1 MTPGRGPRRWM
12 PLAAAGLLAASPL
25 AAALRFAERAAAWG
39 IDFRHHHGGSGQRYM
54 VETVCGGVVVFDY
67 DGDGDHDLFFV
78 DGGALPGYTG
88 EPARS
93 RLFRNEGGR
102 FLDVTDRSGLVLP
115 MYGCGG
121 TAADVEADG
130 DLDLFVT
137 GLEADALFANRGD
150 GTFRDVTAAAGV
162 RHPAWSTAAAFADT
176 DRDGDLDL
184 YVADY
189 VDFTL
194 ANHHACRKGEAGIVA
209 YCQPDAYE
217 ALPDRFLV
225 NEGNG
230 IFREA
235 TAAAGLDAVGPG
247 AGLGAVFADLDEDGW
262 PDLYV
267 ANDQDPN
274 HLFLNRGDG
283 TFEDRSLLSG
293 AALNDRGEAEAG
305 MGVDA
310 GDYDGDG
317 RLDLVVTNFE
327 GESNGL
333 YRNLGG
339 GSFAD
344 ARFVAGIA
352 QPSIPLLAFGVDL
365 ADFDHD
371 ADLDLVIANG
381 HVHDNAAEIFPTSR
395 YAQRNQLFEN
405 LGGGRFREVLDA
417 GLDVVRVSRG
427 LATGDL
433 DGDGDLDIVVVNSND
448 GVEVYENLDGAEA
461 SWLLVDLESIRSA
474 PFGVGAR
481 LALTAAGRR
490 QVEEA
495 RSASSSLSQNAQSV
509 HFGLG
514 QASEVETL
522 EVRWPAGRRQR
533 FEGLAARRRI
543 RLCEPGQAERL

>member
-1 MTPGRGPRRWM
+1 MKGCDA
-12 PLAAAGLLAASPL
+12 LQAARHAAFLAGLLTLAASP
-25 AAALRFAERAAAWG
+25 AQGGLRFAERSAAWG
-39 IDFRHHHGGSGQRYM
+39 IDFRHHHGGSGRRYM

-78 DGGALPGYTG
+78 DGGALPGYAG

-102 FLDVTDRSGLVLP
+102 FRDDTARSGLVLP

-121 TAADVEADG
+121 TAADVEGDG
-130 DLDLFVT
+130 DVDLFVT
-137 GLEADALFANRGD
+137 GLGADALFANQGD
-150 GTFRDVTAAAGV
+150 GTFRDVTAEAGV
-162 RHPAWSTAAAFADT
+162 SHRAWSTAATFTDT

-194 ANHHACRKGEAGIVA
+194 ENHRTCRKGEAGLVA

-217 ALPDRFLV
+217 ALPDRFLR
-225 NEGNG
+225 NEGG
-230 IFREA
+230 VFRAA
-235 TAAAGLDAVGPG
+235 TAEVGLDTVAPG

-274 HLFLNRGDG
+274 HLFLNLGG
-283 TFEDRSLLSG
+283 GVFEDRSLISG

-339 GSFAD
+339 GSFLDGRYA
-344 ARFVAGIA
+344 AGIA
-352 QPSIPLLAFGVDL
+352 QPSVPMLAFGVDL
-365 ADFDHD
+365 ADLDHD
-371 ADLDLVIANG
+371 ADLDLVVAYV
-381 HVHDNAAEIFPTSR
+381 HVLDNAAEILPASR

-417 GLDVVRVSRG
+417 GLDIVRVSRG

-433 DGDGDLDIVVVNSND
+433 DGDGDLEIVIVNAND
-448 GVEVYENLDGAEA
+448 FAEVYENLDGEVA
-461 SWLLVDLESIRSA
+461 SWLLVDLEATRSG
-474 PFGVGAR
+474 PSGIGGR
-481 LALTAAGRR
+481 LTLITAGRR
-490 QVEEA
+490 LVEEV
-495 RSASSSLSQNAQSV
+495 RTASSYLSQNAQSV

-514 QASEVETL
+514 QAPQAETL
-522 EVRWPAGRRQR
+522 EVAWPAGGRQR
-533 FEGLAARRRI
+533 FEGLRARRRV
-543 RLCEPGQAERL
+543 RLRES